1 MKVNTDAAFDA
12 SSCTGSSGV
21 VIRDHAGRVLSGVAR
36 WFEHVLTA
44 EALVAKEGLELA
56 VENGYDRVILEVDC
70 SSLKSLLDDQNGMRS
85 SIGGLWFHIT
95 ELGRSF
101 FIYFKVVW
109 VCRDANSVALFWLD
123 YIPEWLLGLAAADYT
138 PVID

>member
-1 MKVNTDAAFDA
+1 M
-12 SSCTGSSGV
+12 
-21 VIRDHAGRVLSGVAR
+21 
-36 WFEHVLTA
+36 
-44 EALVAKEGLELA
+44 AKEGLELA

-101 FIYFKVVW
+101 FFQS
-109 VCRDANSVALFWLD
+109 SV
-123 YIPEWLLGLAAADYT
+123 G
-138 PVID
+138 V